1 MEKIVEVEH
10 KVVPTTAPHDSD
22 DSTSCLNR
30 EVVCVSVLCVVQT
43 IVKLSNCTFFTMC
56 LCCYTEC
63 DYVLVLLLKDCDK
76 IINILDQ

>member
-10 KVVPTTAPHDSD
+10 KAVPTTVPHDSD

-43 IVKLSNCTFFTMC
+43 IVKLTAHFLQCVSA
-56 LCCYTEC
+56 
-63 DYVLVLLLKDCDK
+63 V
-76 IINILDQ
+76 ILNVTIC

>member
-1 MEKIVEVEH
+1 MEKIVEVER
-10 KVVPTTAPHDSD
+10 KAMPTIAPHDSD

-43 IVKLSNCTFFTMC
+43 IVKLSNGTFFTMC

-63 DYVLVLLLKDCDK
+63 DSMLVLLLKDCDK